1 MISDDASMADVF
13 STSVQEPAH
22 RLLVVLVVLA
32 LDDNLL
38 EAVDELV
45 TALGREVL
53 VAQEATGTLL
63 MIISLVAMFRRHAP
77 EDIVLHVRI

>member
-1 MISDDASMADVF
+1 MISDDASMDDVF

-22 RLLVVLVVLA
+22 RLLIILVVLA

-53 VAQEATGTLL
+53 VCQEVLRATP
-63 MIISLVAMFRRHAP
+63 MLVREIFVLRR
-77 EDIVLHVRI
+77 DTIRN